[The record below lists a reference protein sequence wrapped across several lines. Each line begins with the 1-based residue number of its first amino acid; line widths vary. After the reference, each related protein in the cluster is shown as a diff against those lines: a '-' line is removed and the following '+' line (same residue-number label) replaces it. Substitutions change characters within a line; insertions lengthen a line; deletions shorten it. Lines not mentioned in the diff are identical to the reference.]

1 MEQGSQEADL
11 EQQVLITFPQPSPE
25 EAVELNALFAE
36 LSGTKEVS
44 RNSLPF
50 SFLLF
55 FTRGHHVSVVC
66 KVTLHVPG
74 CALPRAWLSLFH
86 VPDCHFSTCLT
97 VWLLSSSQSIRALR
111 TWVME
116 HSDCIEWI
124 CHRMAARFRAL
135 EVFNCEYT
143 CQLANGFR
151 PKIRRHG
158 EGSDVCVRV

>member
-44 RNSLPF
+44 RYSLPF

-86 VPDCHFSTCLT
+86 VPDCLASLVVAVH
-97 VWLLSSSQSIRALR
+97 QSASYLGYGAL
-111 TWVME
+111 
-116 HSDCIEWI
+116 
-124 CHRMAARFRAL
+124 
-135 EVFNCEYT
+135 
-143 CQLANGFR
+143 
-151 PKIRRHG
+151 
-158 EGSDVCVRV
+158 